1 MYFNYTRIFIANYEV
16 VTLLATF
23 DDKITSKISANFALS
38 LKRITME
45 ESDTRSR
52 RSCARA
58 YLSKDGDV
66 FNIEF
71 PQMWGGISIRS
82 ELFAGGDEMIKVG
95 YARYLPSTR
104 STPSYFFH
112 PNFLPRLRLEFAPA
126 WLRSKAGRGEREK
139 LIRAANTFW
148 VYMSNSILKKYAHL
162 HLSMEICYSST
173 RSRSSYSSVVSITLL
188 STINNGSCL
197 RFK

>member
-1 MYFNYTRIFIANYEV
+1 M
-16 VTLLATF
+16 TLLATF

-82 ELFAGGDEMIKVG
+82 ELFAGG
-95 YARYLPSTR
+95 
-104 STPSYFFH
+104 
-112 PNFLPRLRLEFAPA
+112 
-126 WLRSKAGRGEREK
+126 EK
-139 LIRAANTFW
+139 
-148 VYMSNSILKKYAHL
+148 
-162 HLSMEICYSST
+162 
-173 RSRSSYSSVVSITLL
+173 
-188 STINNGSCL
+188 
-197 RFK
+197 